1 MARIIVISD
10 LHFSSSDHKD
20 VYDSEGVSEKLTAS
34 LSENIYDLLLSA
46 LESEKESP
54 DLLVF
59 CGDYVVARETEEEKK
74 KAMDCFISF
83 LRKIENSRKILKGNR
98 KNERIVIVPGNHDIV
113 RGDGDLLE
121 IKSTFGSYITE
132 SSNVVG
138 LKILNRVDI
147 MFKAVIENMVK
158 AEGDD

>member
-1 MARIIVISD
+1 MD
-10 LHFSSSDHKD
+10 LNVVLKYFDTLND
-20 VYDSEGVSEKLTAS
+20 
-34 LSENIYDLLLSA
+34 ENAMYI
-46 LESEKESP
+46 EFGNGGQV
-54 DLLVF
+54 LV
-59 CGDYVVARETEEEKK
+59 D
-74 KAMDCFISF
+74 
-83 LRKIENSRKILKGNR
+83 NN
-98 KNERIVIVPGNHDIV
+98 DIV